1 VPPRPRSTSS
11 PSSSHP
17 SEPGRL
23 RRGLAYAAVGA
34 TLLGLPL
41 VLLGGSLLRHVG
53 HVAPSTTNAAALRLR
68 VLAHGVACAAP
79 VPESPPA
86 DGAASALTCTGPDG
100 VRLRLVAFRNPAART
115 ASFPS
120 QGAGVAGAN
129 WRIEIGG
136 SPSGPAENG
145 LADRLATALTGK
157 AYRIVYRASRPH
169 FQGRSG
175 GA

>member
-1 VPPRPRSTSS
+1 MPPRPRSTSS

-17 SEPGRL
+17 SEPGRV

-79 VPESPPA
+79 VPESPPT
-86 DGAASALTCTGPDG
+86 DGAASALACTGPDG
-100 VRLRLVAFRNPAART
+100 VRLRLVAFRNPAAR
-115 ASFPS
+115 AAAARP
-120 QGAGVAGAN
+120 AGLLVSGAN
-129 WRIEIGG
+129 WRVDL
-136 SPSGPAENG
+136 PLDARPLAE
-145 LADRLATALTGK
+145 RLARALTG
-157 AYRIVYRASRPH
+157 RV
-169 FQGRSG
+169 G
-175 GA
+175 